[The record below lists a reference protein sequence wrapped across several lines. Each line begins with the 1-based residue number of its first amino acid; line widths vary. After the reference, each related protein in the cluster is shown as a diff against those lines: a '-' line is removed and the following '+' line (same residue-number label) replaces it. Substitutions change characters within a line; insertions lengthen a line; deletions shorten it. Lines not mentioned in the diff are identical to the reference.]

1 MRMNVELNE
10 KLMRGLNMGNNSS
23 IYGENFETQREMR
36 EVEKYGPRLP
46 IPEMAAHPHVYTKH
60 SIEPAYG
67 LYDRPIN
74 ESV

>member
-1 MRMNVELNE
+1 MSDVST
-10 KLMRGLNMGNNSS
+10 GNSL
-23 IYGENFETQREMR
+23 YPDNFVDDRRKR

-46 IPEMAAHPHVYTKH
+46 LAEMAAHPYRDHRH

-67 LYDRPIN
+67 NYDRPIN

>member
-1 MRMNVELNE
+1 MEN
-10 KLMRGLNMGNNSS
+10 KPS
-23 IYGENFETQREMR
+23 IYAENYVAEREMR

-46 IPEMAAHPHVYTKH
+46 LPQMAAKPERDPRH

-67 LYDRPIN
+67 NYDRPIN